1 MLFYILVQLINTY
14 FVGNLNNAALL
25 GGVGMG
31 NMLINVLGFAIQQ
44 GLNGAL
50 ETLVS

>member
-1 MLFYILVQLINTY
+1 MVFCGL
-14 FVGNLNNAALL
+14 LNNREML

-31 NMLINVLGFAIQQ
+31 NTLLNMIGLSLAS